1 MPAPK
6 RAKNPSAGLKAMYAE
21 IDKLKRKQAYKP
33 PPRYVPRANKP
44 PWYKQLGGS
53 ILRGGVGALGTYA
66 GGALGG
72 AAGSAVGGAASRLL
86 GMGEYRVAKNTIIKP
101 SSVPI
106 MHSDDSSVRIR
117 HKEFIQDIVASNAFS
132 NESFSIN
139 PGLSTTFPFLSGIAQ
154 NFEMYR
160 IHGCVFTFHSTSGDS
175 VGSTTTSLGSIYMA
189 SDYNSLDASFTTK
202 QGMLATMFSNSGKP
216 SEDIIHP
223 IECNPKQS
231 GVLQRY
237 VRTGALGD
245 SNASKLNFDWANFQI
260 ASSGQQAT
268 ATVGELWVS
277 YDIELFNPQSVVP
290 RGLTLKNDFWSLYN
304 VSNAAILGSSPVE
317 EVNTLGTSLNVS
329 LNTITIPANLY
340 GHYEVIYQAEGSSTA
355 SCTLTLS
362 GSANTTGLLLYNNKS
377 ASQQGSDGTVANF
390 IRLLAFKLTDPTVGA
405 TLTFSSATLPTSVT
419 AATLQIIQ
427 INGNVGAP

>member
-1 MPAPK
+1 MPAPRKYANKGAKPAITDAQLK
-6 RAKNPSAGLKAMYAE
+6 RVMSSLKPAPRRRAPARKNYQPRQSMLAKLGSSAGGY
-21 IDKLKRKQAYKP
+21 
-33 PPRYVPRANKP
+33 
-44 PWYKQLGGS
+44 LGG
-53 ILRGGVGALGTYA
+53 L
-66 GGALGG
+66 
-72 AAGSAVGGAASRLL
+72 ASRWL
-86 GMGEYRVAKNTIIKP
+86 GMGAYEITKNTIVKP
-101 SSVPI
+101 SAVPI
-106 MHSDDSSVRIR
+106 MHSDDSSVRLR
-117 HKEFIQDIVASNAFS
+117 HKEYIQDVVASNAFS

-139 PGLSTTFPFLSGIAQ
+139 PGLSSTFPFLSGIAQ

-160 IHGCVFTFHSTSGDS
+160 IHGLVFTFKSNSGDS

-189 SDYNSLDASFTTK
+189 TDYNSLDSSFTTK

-216 SEDIIHP
+216 SEDIVHP
-223 IECNPKQS
+223 IECAPQQS

-237 VRTGALGD
+237 IRTGSLGD
-245 SNASKLNFDWANFQI
+245 VQSSVLNFDWGNFQL

-277 YDIELFNPQSVVP
+277 YDIELFNPQSVIP

-304 VSNAAILGSSPVE
+304 VSNASPLGISPVE
-317 EVNTLGTSLNVS
+317 EVNTLGTSLNTS
-329 LNTITIPANLY
+329 LNTITLPANLY

-377 ASQQGSDGTVANF
+377 AAQQGSDGTVANF

-419 AATLQIIQ
+419 AATLQIVQ
-427 INGNVGAP
+427 INGRIGA